1 MMNSASLADW
11 HTPTARLR
19 RLTPLPFLVA
29 ALVFP
34 SISAEEA
41 DDLEGMLDEPAE
53 LEIEEAPVAAKGSL
67 EDCAANLKKL
77 HRAILQYAK
86 DHGGE
91 LPPGHRKDFPMSP
104 GNPEVLVQSLLKLS
118 ARNDGDLPDK
128 LDLSEDVGPGGG
140 LKGAL
145 YPKYLKD
152 RSVFY
157 CPLHPEFNTD
167 ENWNRGRIGYFYWG
181 NYHYESDR
189 DALRAKQPWA
199 PDKVDD
205 RADMPLLQ
213 DLAVKYK
220 EEDPATRGLE
230 GRHFNHHEGL
240 GVHVLTLGGE
250 VVFVPWKSL
259 KDAGSEHGQLYCCTA
274 PKEAADEKTVIELCV
289 EPLEEQYY
297 DRPLPV
303 VFAFYCRSELG
314 KATAE
319 IALQNV
325 ETGERFPES
334 VPVELRPGIHTGMA
348 TWERD
353 GLPNGRYVVDA
364 VIRDEKGEVLV
375 ANKLTEEQVKQLA
388 KKGGGTRWFSK
399 ALLLE
404 RAEDFRR
411 WRQELMALE
420 EEARAAG
427 ADTTLPHFTV
437 VLLREI
443 VRRSED
449 HLKLGWFYL
458 IDRNH
463 SFLEKAVAETK
474 EELAHITRDPSKS
487 LRVTRPDLR
496 RRLTIRDG
504 YFHSGDQPI
513 FLSGPCIFNFV
524 IQDLPVVRDF
534 GFNLISVSTGPN
546 SIFPDSDEPTGEL
559 RVIDYNTSEG
569 ALVKVL
575 ARCQELGLKVDLGLT
590 SHFMPGWLYEKHPD
604 AKNRFANF
612 MMPYDIEHPAA
623 LKLIERFYGIVMPQ
637 IANHPAINSI
647 WVANEP
653 GYSNFGERNLAL
665 FRTWLHG
672 KYQNIEALNTAWGT
686 TWKSFDEVRNAPK
699 FQTEQQVPGVDWWNY
714 SQARVTRHF
723 SWMKSMV
730 REHDPGVPV
739 CVKTMHD
746 MLNPYFRISARI
758 NQEEV
763 SDISEVLGFD
773 CGTYPF
779 AMCYYDWLRS
789 LSPEKP
795 LMNLE
800 FYAFGPAE
808 RTKLAMW
815 KAVMHGVAAAD
826 WWCWHPKDSFSSA
839 LSKAASM
846 YHCARETF
854 NIQRLFREVLAF
866 NRFPRSPFVFLYPD
880 PVLPRSNP
888 YFKPHDAVSY
898 AIRDLGYTID
908 YVTEKRV
915 AAGRLEDYRILVL
928 PSADYLRE
936 ETYARVTQ
944 FVKDG
949 GVMLL
954 IGTLPSHDPAGRE
967 RDLSFL
973 EESDKC
979 AVLDLGGSEAR
990 VRPAGQGEIYRI
1002 EKLPESKGKTASKE
1016 AIEMAAA
1023 LLERVMDRE
1032 LPPLPVKI
1040 RGCAS
1045 RTVRWKD
1052 GPDGQTWLTFVP
1064 NESRSNNLVVR
1075 PDYRAAPQTC
1085 VDLITGEELDPHH
1098 IIVPPWSCRLLSWH
1112 VQDRS

>member
-1 MMNSASLADW
+1 MDSASSVDRHAPAPWL
-11 HTPTARLR
+11 RL
-19 RLTPLPFLVA
+19 LTPLPFLAA
-29 ALVFP
+29 ALAFA
-34 SISAEEA
+34 SLSAEEA

-53 LEIEEAPVAAKGSL
+53 LEIEETPVAAKGSL
-67 EDCAANLKKL
+67 EGCAANLKRL
-77 HRAILQYAK
+77 HQAILRYAK

-118 ARNDGDLPDK
+118 ARHDGDLPDK

-140 LKGAL
+140 LKAAL
-145 YPKYLKD
+145 YPKYIKE

-167 ENWNRGRIGYFYWG
+167 ENWNRGRIGYFHWG

-189 DALRAKQPWA
+189 DAFRAKQPWA
-199 PDKVDD
+199 PDKIGDQKD
-205 RADMPLLQ
+205 KPLLQ
-213 DLAVKYK
+213 DLAATYK

-250 VVFVPWKSL
+250 VAFVPWKSL
-259 KDAGSEHGQLYCCTA
+259 RDTGSVHGQIYCCTE
-274 PKEAADEKTVIELCV
+274 PTKAADKTTIELCV
-289 EPLEEQYY
+289 EPLEEEYY

-303 VFAFYCRSELG
+303 VFAFYCRSDFG
-314 KATAE
+314 KGNAE
-319 IALQNV
+319 VALQNV
-325 ETGERFPES
+325 ETGERFPKS
-334 VPVELRPGIHTGMA
+334 VPVALEAGIHTGKA

-364 VIRDEKGEVLV
+364 AIRDGKGEVL
-375 ANKLTEEQVKQLA
+375 ASNRLTQEQVKQLA

-404 RAEDFRR
+404 RVGDFRR
-411 WRQELMALE
+411 WRQELVALE
-420 EEARAAG
+420 EKAKAAG
-427 ADTTLPHFTV
+427 ADTTLPHLTV

-443 VRRSED
+443 VRRSKE
-449 HLKLGWFYL
+449 HLQLGWFYL

-463 SFLEKAVAETK
+463 TFLKKAVAETK
-474 EELAHITRDPSKS
+474 QELARITREPSKS
-487 LRVTRPDLR
+487 LKLTRPDLSQ
-496 RRLTIRDG
+496 RLSIRDG
-504 YFHSGDQPI
+504 YFHSGDQPV
-513 FLSGPCIFNFV
+513 FLCGPGMFNFV

-534 GFNLISVSTGPN
+534 GFNLIGVSTGPD
-546 SIFPDSDEPTGEL
+546 SIFPDSEEPTGEL
-559 RVIDYNTSEG
+559 RIIDYNTSEG
-569 ALVKVL
+569 AVVKVL

-604 AKNRFANF
+604 AKNRFTNF

-623 LKLIERFYGIVMPQ
+623 LELIKRFYGIVMPKL
-637 IANHPAINSI
+637 ANHPAVNSI

-653 GYSNFGERNLAL
+653 GYSNFGERNLAT
-665 FRTWLHG
+665 FRTWLQG
-672 KYQNIEALNTAWGT
+672 KYRNIEALNAAWGT
-686 TWKSFDEVRNAPK
+686 IWKSFDEIRRAPRFEK
-699 FQTEQQVPGVDWWNY
+699 ERQVPSVDWWHY

-723 SWMKSMV
+723 AWMKSMV
-730 REHDPGVPV
+730 RKHDQDVPV

-763 SDISEVLGFD
+763 SDMSEALGFD

-815 KAVMHGVAAAD
+815 KAVMHGVAATD

-854 NIQRLFREVLAF
+854 NIQRLFREVMAF

-915 AAGRLEDYRILVL
+915 AAGRLKDYRIIVL
-928 PSADYLRE
+928 PSADHIRE
-936 ETYARVTQ
+936 ETYKRVTQ
-944 FVKDG
+944 FVRDG

-954 IGTLPSHDPAGRE
+954 IGALPRHDEAGKE
-967 RDLSFL
+967 RNLAFI
-973 EESDKC
+973 EESDKW
-979 AVLDLGGSEAR
+979 AMLDLGGNQVQ
-990 VRPAGQGEIYRI
+990 VRPAGRGKIYRL
-1002 EKLPESKGKTASKE
+1002 EKLPGSRSKAVSRE
-1016 AIEMAAA
+1016 AIETASA
-1023 LLERVMDRE
+1023 LLEKVIERE
-1032 LPPLPVKI
+1032 LPPLPVRI

-1045 RTVRWKD
+1045 RTVRWED
-1052 GPDGQTWLTFVP
+1052 GPGGRTWLTFLP
-1064 NESRSNNLVVR
+1064 NESRSKDLVL
-1075 PDYRAAPQTC
+1075 PPNYRAAPQTC
-1085 VDLITGEELDPHH
+1085 TDLITGEKTDPHRVS
-1098 IIVPPWSCRLLSWH
+1098 VPPWSCRLLRWTEEGTP
-1112 VQDRS
+1112 